1 MFTIYINAI
10 IFKLQLLNFNI
21 KLKFSIDTMNI
32 NANIAINFDSY
43 VLHSLVKN
51 RHLDL
56 KNRMSYFV

>member
-1 MFTIYINAI
+1 MFIKYINVI

-21 KLKFSIDTMNI
+21 KLKSSIDAMNI
-32 NANIAINFDSY
+32 NANIVINFDSY
-43 VLHSLVKN
+43 FLHSLVKY

>member
-1 MFTIYINAI
+1 MFIKYINGI
-10 IFKLQLLNFNI
+10 TFKLQLLNFNI

-43 VLHSLVKN
+43 VLHSLVKY